1 MKRACKAIM
10 ALVVLGV
17 LAGALW
23 WGYDRVFMSPEV
35 WYAQVDASCLTKAN
49 ENNNDFPY
57 HYDLLAANEEGREET
72 LGFDVKR
79 ELRDG
84 AYLRLETLMLR
95 GVISWEEVSW
105 EEIPAGAQE
114 HLPHGA

>member
-1 MKRACKAIM
+1 M

-57 HYDLLAANEEGREET
+57 HYDLLAA
-72 LGFDVKR
+72 K
-79 ELRDG
+79 LRDG

>member
-105 EEIPAGAQE
+105 EEIPAGAQ
-114 HLPHGA
+114 